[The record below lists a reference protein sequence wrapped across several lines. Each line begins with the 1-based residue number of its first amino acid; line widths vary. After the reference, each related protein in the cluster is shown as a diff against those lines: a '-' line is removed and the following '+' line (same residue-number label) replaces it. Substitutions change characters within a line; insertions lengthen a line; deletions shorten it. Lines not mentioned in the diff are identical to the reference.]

1 MSLREVLFEK
11 SMERL
16 VATLMSVSSALGMV
30 LLVIGTGT
38 GLVIPALYFLFGKFL
53 VSKRLR
59 QCKILKLLKVGLYK
73 FVCPPNFSIFDY
85 FKIGVTNETV

>member
-1 MSLREVLFEK
+1 MSLREVLFDMSLQEVLFEK

-16 VATLMSVSSALGMV
+16 VATLMRVSSALGMV

-53 VSKRLR
+53 V
-59 QCKILKLLKVGLYK
+59 
-73 FVCPPNFSIFDY
+73 
-85 FKIGVTNETV
+85 FKKTTPVQNIEAAQGWAV